1 MKNLPEKFPE
11 HIIMYK
17 TLSRKILQL
26 KDEKEKLDKDELEK
40 VQKKIKKYESEAK
53 KIKNMF
59 PENFF
64 DVYLAEK

>member
-11 HIIMYK
+11 YIIMYK
-17 TLSRKILQL
+17 TLSRKIIRL
-26 KDEKEKLDKDELEK
+26 KDEKEKLDKEEFEK
-40 VQKKIKKYESEAK
+40 VQEKIKKYESEII

-59 PENFF
+59 PKNFF